1 MTLGQLAG
9 KSKSII
15 HLDKCFE
22 AHSRV
27 VDETMVRCEM
37 MKSTSKTKSHSVR
50 IVFAEQDLLYL
61 GCALSVQSTKL
72 SQKSSYTLFAF
83 VGIF

>member
-15 HLDKCFE
+15 HFDKCFE
-22 AHSRV
+22 AHSGV
-27 VDETMVRCEM
+27 PDETMVRCEM

-50 IVFAEQDLLYL
+50 IVLAEQDLLYL
-61 GCALSVQSTKL
+61 GCSLSKVRNCHRKAATH
-72 SQKSSYTLFAF
+72 
-83 VGIF
+83 